1 MPVMYEGKHT
11 GEFVLSEANRMRS
24 RDNALI
30 EKSTLLEPCT
40 VLGRITE
47 TGKYKRLD
55 PTAKDGSE
63 KAAAILLAEADAR
76 EADADCVVFARACE
90 VKGPTL
96 TWPEDFDDE
105 AKTRHSSE
113 LAMNGIVVR

>member
-11 GEFVLSEANRMRS
+11 GEFVLSEASRMRS

-30 EKSTLLEPCT
+30 AKSDLLEPCT
-40 VLGRITE
+40 VLGQITE
-47 TGKYKRLD
+47 SGKYRQLD
-55 PTAKDGSE
+55 PAAKDGSE

-76 EADADCVVFARACE
+76 EGDADCVVFARACE

-96 TWPEDFDDE
+96 SWPEDFDDE